1 MASAQPPDSAS
12 STNAAST
19 TAQAPNLAQA
29 LRDLRWLLTAAPL
42 LRPAAPPALPLSL
55 LQGLSDEQVH
65 FARSH
70 IHLHHLDPA
79 QRSARDAWLCAL
91 TQQPQ
96 ALHDHLALAQ
106 TQGPGLRRLG
116 HWAEALLGFF
126 LAHGP
131 GHQLLAQGLQ
141 LHPGELDFLLAT
153 RPGPHQ
159 PTPVGWHWE
168 LAVKF
173 YLWTAAHP
181 NLLRPED
188 LVGPDG
194 RDQLD
199 IKLTRLLG
207 TQLQRPIPLL
217 VSDDGDGGGCTDDSG
232 AARHPLWQRA
242 AVVKGWLFW
251 PAAHPHPPTADWLH
265 PDAPHGWW
273 AEHQAL
279 TQAPVPR
286 LAQAGPWRVVPRHAW
301 IGGNESTDGGAG
313 EGAAVGPCPHWHE
326 LAAACDTHR
335 ATLLVANIPASVPT
349 SDRHHQAPA
358 LRLMVVPTGWP
369 HHPTSRAGA
378 ARPPSQT

>member
-1 MASAQPPDSAS
+1 MASAALPGSAAS
-12 STNAAST
+12 S
-19 TAQAPNLAQA
+19 APPAINIAQA
-29 LRDLRWLLTAAPL
+29 LRDLHWLLTAAPL
-42 LRPAAPPALPLSL
+42 LRPAGPTTLPPSL
-55 LQGLSDEQVH
+55 LPGLSNEQAH
-65 FARSH
+65 FAHRH
-70 IHLHHLDPA
+70 IHLHTFDAA
-79 QRSARDAWLCAL
+79 QRSTTATWLRAL

-96 ALHDHLALAQ
+96 ALHDHLVRAQ
-106 TQGPGLRRLG
+106 SQGPGLRRLG

-131 GHQLLAQGLQ
+131 GHRLLAQGWQ
-141 LHPGELDFLLAT
+141 LHPGELDFLLET
-153 RPGPHQ
+153 RPCPRQ
-159 PTPVGWHWE
+159 PTPQRWHWHWE

-194 RDQLD
+194 RDRLD

-207 TQLQRPIPLL
+207 TQLQRPIPMLGGA
-217 VSDDGDGGGCTDDSG
+217 DDADL
-232 AARHPLWQRA
+232 ALRPPWQRA

-251 PAAHPHPPTADWLH
+251 PAAHPQPPTADWLH

-286 LAQAGPWRVVPRHAW
+286 LAQAGRWRVVPRHAW
-301 IGGNESTDGGAG
+301 IGGDESTDGGAG
-313 EGAAVGPCPHWHE
+313 EGAGEGAAVGPGLHWHE

-335 ATLLVANIPASVPT
+335 ATLLVANIPASMPT
-349 SDRHHQAPA
+349 SDRLHQAPT

-369 HHPTSRAGA
+369 HHTTSKAGA
-378 ARPPSQT
+378 ARLPGQP